1 MKLENMKNA
10 TVNATVEAE
19 TVEAEKENNMNI
31 NTIKNTAVNTKV
43 MDKDRAKEL
52 NYGIITALN
61 NRIPVK
67 SLTIVKYEDDITVR
81 FNSDMLFTPVSKSV
95 CLTKWDKGEVAAK
108 ATFEQTMKL
117 MSVATEERI
126 MSMNQ
131 NGWTMKGT
139 FFLYQ
144 LLEDISA
151 FDDVTQAV
159 TDLINGEIVENSDD
173 EWLKALAEF
182 DTETAAA
189 QNAID
194 INLMEGVTI
203 PLYAYNKDGEYYT
216 STYKMS
222 LKGVCGMTA
231 VAEKYPLFER
241 YASNSTNVEDAVAFN
256 EIIAEAKEL
265 KGIE

>member
-1 MKLENMKNA
+1 M
-10 TVNATVEAE
+10 
-19 TVEAEKENNMNI
+19 MNI

-52 NYGIITALN
+52 NYGIISALN
-61 NRIPVK
+61 GAPIPAE
-67 SLTIVKYEDDITVR
+67 SLTVVKYEDDITVR
-81 FNSDMLFTPVSKSV
+81 INSSILFTGVSRSV

-117 MSVATEERI
+117 MSAATEERI

-144 LLEDISA
+144 SLKNIGA
-151 FDDVTQAV
+151 FDDVAKAV
-159 TDLINGEIVENSDD
+159 TDIINGTVVEGADD

-189 QNAID
+189 QNAIE
-194 INLMEGVTI
+194 IALPEGTTI
-203 PLYAYNKDGEYYT
+203 PLYAYNRDGEYYV

-222 LKGVCGMTA
+222 LKGVTGDTTA
-231 VAEKYPLFER
+231 TAEKYPLFER
-241 YASNSTNVEDAVAFN
+241 YASNSTDVEDAIGFN
-256 EIIAEAKEL
+256 EIIAEAKAL
-265 KGIE
+265 RGIG